1 MLSKSSHACSE
12 EDKTLFN
19 YQCPKKEGQSNV
31 RTQISQNLGHRII
44 NAHHHKF
51 QENVVCF
58 DEKHRKSIA
67 RQACW
72 NTDCTSSPHKQK
84 PKSF

>member
-1 MLSKSSHACSE
+1 MPVVKKIRHYLIINV
-12 EDKTLFN
+12 L
-19 YQCPKKEGQSNV
+19 KEGQSNV

-84 PKSF
+84 P